1 MFQMAENMCKDRV
14 NSPGAGGGVGGGT
27 QQFSCNSRYVKDSIE
42 NEIKEIAQARL
53 RRTSIA
59 FLRLLDFRK

>member
-42 NEIKEIAQARL
+42 NEIKEIAQSQIKKNL
-53 RRTSIA
+53 DCIFKA
-59 FLRLLDFRK
+59 FGL